1 MPQLNPQIDSM
12 RIIRCG
18 LGTETY
24 CLEMSSVDSVGEAAL
39 VERFEAPTASGQIGT
54 LVVNEESLP
63 VFSLAHRLDRPQTHS
78 DSREHLVILKTS
90 LGRWVLLVESVS
102 RVLQIRLDQV
112 HRVPEVVLDPQRK
125 LFKGVIVFPAD
136 QQQAETP
143 SAFGEVQARRG
154 REVAEIS
161 LLLSPE
167 RLHPDALPLAVT
179 HEEHADEVAAATTS
193 SPTKAKRRG
202 QVMLLSVTDEPI
214 DERQC
219 SFGLSLSQILEV
231 VSSLTLIPVPTAP
244 GFVQGLACW
253 RDQPV
258 PVLDLAARLGLT
270 SRIHE
275 QRLVIARASTDGD
288 FVAFPVEAAIRS
300 QRLPMESVPCVV
312 PLGVREDLVRG
323 AFELESETLMIPDL
337 RRVLASV

>member
-18 LGTETY
+18 LGAETY

-39 VERFEAPTASGQIGT
+39 VERFASPTETGQVGT
-54 LVVNEESLP
+54 LLSNDESVP
-63 VFSLAHRLDRPQTHS
+63 VFSLAHRLARPQTHVNA
-78 DSREHLVILKTS
+78 REHLVLLKTS
-90 LGRWVLLVESVS
+90 LGRWALLVESVS

-112 HRVPEVVLDPQRK
+112 HRVPDVVLDQQCK

-143 SAFGEVQARRG
+143 SAFGEARIRGG

-167 RLHPDALPLAVT
+167 RLHPDARPLEVA
-179 HEEHADEVAAATTS
+179 HEEQAEEVAA
-193 SPTKAKRRG
+193 PTPGKPSKAKRRG

-214 DERQC
+214 EKRPC

-231 VSSLTLIPVPTAP
+231 VSSLTVIPVPLAP

-258 PVLDLAARLGLT
+258 PVLDLAARFGFK
-270 SRIHE
+270 SHIHQ
-275 QRLVIARASTDGD
+275 QRLVIARARTDGD

-300 QRLPMESVPCVV
+300 QRLPMTSIPCPV
-312 PLGVREDLVRG
+312 PLGVREDLMCG

-337 RRVLASV
+337 RRVLTSI